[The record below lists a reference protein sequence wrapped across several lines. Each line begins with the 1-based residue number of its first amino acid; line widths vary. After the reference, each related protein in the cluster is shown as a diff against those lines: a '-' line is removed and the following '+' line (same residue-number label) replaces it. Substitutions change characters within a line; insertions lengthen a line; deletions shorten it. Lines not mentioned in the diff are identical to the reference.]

1 MEKKYY
7 IGEFIG
13 IVLILIFSVLIGIK
27 LYFNEEYY
35 EVPDFKNYSVEEL
48 KKELKHKKLKVREVG
63 EDFSSLPV
71 GKIFLQEPEPKEI
84 VKKGRNIKVWVSKG
98 EALIDIPDLDGM
110 SYLDAKILLEKKGL
124 VVDKVVGV
132 KANGNYNEVIA
143 TDPQSNRLLTK
154 GERIS
159 FLVNTSESY
168 NTVKM
173 PDIIGLSIDEAITI
187 LNDNN
192 LILGNIEYTT
202 LEDIQKNV
210 VVKCGVD
217 EGTKLKVG
225 SSIDI
230 VVNQ

>member
-13 IVLILIFSVLIGIK
+13 IILILVFSLLIGVK

-48 KKELKHKKLKVREVG
+48 KKELKYKKLKVREVG

-71 GKIFLQEPEPKEI
+71 GKIFLQEPAPKEI

-98 EALIDIPDLDGM
+98 EALIDIPELDGM
-110 SYLDAKILLEKKGL
+110 NYLDAKILLEKKGL
-124 VVDKVVGV
+124 VVDRVVGV
-132 KANGNYNEVIA
+132 KANGSYNEVIA
-143 TDPQSNRLLTK
+143 TDPPSDRLLTK

-159 FLVNTSESY
+159 FLVNTSENYS
-168 NTVKM
+168 TVKM
-173 PDIIGLSIDEAITI
+173 PDIIGLNVDEAISI
-187 LNDNN
+187 LNENN

-202 LEDIQKNV
+202 LEDIEKNV
-210 VVKCGVD
+210 VVRTGVE

-230 VVNQ
+230 IVNQ